1 MSENILL
8 TYTKPPLSIDEQVNR
23 LRERGLIIDD
33 ETELQY
39 WLKNVNYYHLSI
51 YFKFFQV
58 DDVFRIGT
66 SFSDVVKIYTF
77 DNKFRF
83 LLLDLLE
90 RVEKSF
96 KARVTYM
103 LSVETDQSH
112 PHQSA
117 GLFKDKF
124 LYSEIQQMFIGEVKH
139 SKEISIQHYAQ
150 KYSNPT
156 LPPIWTM
163 VEILS
168 FGQTVKFSKSLKR
181 EYKNLIARTFYSDE
195 QFVMSWMHAL
205 SVLRNNCA
213 HHTRLWNRELVFTPR
228 MDHRK
233 YIKFFTTDKRLYNH
247 LIVLQIVLNEVNL
260 TTSWLE
266 KLNQLITE
274 HSIDVSNMGFPVDWH
289 SRLLSLQKMGNR

>member
-1 MSENILL
+1 MSENIPL

-23 LRERGLIIDD
+23 LRERGLVIDD
-33 ETELQY
+33 EAELRY

-58 DDVFRIGT
+58 DDVFRAGT
-66 SFSDVVKIYTF
+66 TFSDVIKIYTF
-77 DNKFRF
+77 DNKLRF

-103 LSVETDQSH
+103 LSVETNKSH
-112 PHQSA
+112 PHQA
-117 GLFKDKF
+117 IELFKDKF
-124 LYSEIQQMFIGEVKH
+124 LYSEIQQMFMDEVNH
-139 SKEISIQHYAQ
+139 SREISILHYAQ
-150 KYSNPT
+150 KYSDPT
-156 LPPIWTM
+156 LPPIWAM

-181 EYKNLIARTFYSDE
+181 EYKNLIARTFSSDE

-213 HHTRLWNRELVFTPR
+213 HHSRLWNRELVFTPR

-233 YIKFFTTDKRLYNH
+233 FIKFFTKNNHLYNH
-247 LIVLQIVLNEVNL
+247 LIVLQIILNEVNP
-260 TTSWLE
+260 TSSWLE
-266 KLNQLITE
+266 KLNQLIVE
-274 HSIDVSNMGFPVDWH
+274 HSIDVSNMGFPVDWY
-289 SRLLSLQKMGNR
+289 SRLQSLQKLGNG